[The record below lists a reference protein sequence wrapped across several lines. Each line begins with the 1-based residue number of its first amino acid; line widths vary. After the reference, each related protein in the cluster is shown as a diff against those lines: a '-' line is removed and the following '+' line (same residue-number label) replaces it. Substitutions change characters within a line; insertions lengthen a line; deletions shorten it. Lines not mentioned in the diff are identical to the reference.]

1 MRFPV
6 SGWSVPGVYPFSSGV
21 FANESTLTRSPP
33 PPPPPL
39 FPGLGFLD
47 RTALAAAC
55 VASGLPGGDDFVSEV
70 AATFGAGARDLD
82 DVVVDYATFART
94 IRRRDASI
102 RAAWTAVCRA
112 AGDDRT
118 VDASARRLTADDALT
133 AARAV
138 GAANATRDDAR
149 AMVALLGE
157 CESDDGNVG
166 LEEFRRLA
174 VLLPPAH
181 IAGENAT
188 WNWLVAAAPVGR
200 ERDRRRARVAA
211 RLVAGGVAGVAAR
224 TAVAPLDRA
233 RTIAQDAM
241 RDAAFPGSRSSR
253 SVGSVCRR
261 VLREEGVLGLW
272 RGNAVTALKVFPA
285 NALQFA
291 IFHHAKD
298 AFRRLRT
305 LRGRADG
312 ERADGETTGVRTGE
326 TTTGVRTGDTTGVRS
341 GETTNLTVA
350 ERLAAGS
357 LAGAVSTAA
366 CYPLDTLKSQ
376 MAVRGGL
383 RGSALAAAAQM
394 FREQG
399 GARAFYKGLG
409 PTLVADIIGTGLGF
423 TLYDS
428 FVGWYRRV
436 VGGRKPTPAE
446 KGALGGASACVCL
459 TVTQPLEV
467 VMTRM
472 RVQGVGGRPVL
483 YKNAVD
489 CLRVIARREGMRSLW
504 LGLGAAYGK
513 IFPQLAITY
522 CVFEMVNERMGVD
535 GLARYDGGNTHGKG
549 GEVGGATA
557 SP

>member
-33 PPPPPL
+33 LPL
-39 FPGLGFLD
+39 PLFFPGLGFLD

-70 AATFGAGARDLD
+70 AATFGAGARAGTTSSSITRRSRER
-82 DVVVDYATFART
+82 V
-94 IRRRDASI
+94 RRRVRAASI
-102 RAAWTAVCRA
+102 RRPAWTAVCRA

-118 VDASARRLTADDALT
+118 VDASARRLTAGDALT

-157 CESDDGNVG
+157 CESDDGKVG

-211 RLVAGGVAGVAAR
+211 RLVAGGSPAWRRAH
-224 TAVAPLDRA
+224 AVAPLDRA
-233 RTIAQDAM
+233 RTIAQDAA

-312 ERADGETTGVRTGE
+312 ERADGETTGVRTGD
-326 TTTGVRTGDTTGVRS
+326 TTTGVRTGDTTGVRT
-341 GETTNLTVA
+341 GE
-350 ERLAAGS
+350 AAK
-357 LAGAVSTAA
+357 L
-366 CYPLDTLKSQ
+366 
-376 MAVRGGL
+376 
-383 RGSALAAAAQM
+383 
-394 FREQG
+394 
-399 GARAFYKGLG
+399 
-409 PTLVADIIGTGLGF
+409 PT
-423 TLYDS
+423 
-428 FVGWYRRV
+428 
-436 VGGRKPTPAE
+436 
-446 KGALGGASACVCL
+446 
-459 TVTQPLEV
+459 
-467 VMTRM
+467 
-472 RVQGVGGRPVL
+472 
-483 YKNAVD
+483 
-489 CLRVIARREGMRSLW
+489 
-504 LGLGAAYGK
+504 
-513 IFPQLAITY
+513 
-522 CVFEMVNERMGVD
+522 
-535 GLARYDGGNTHGKG
+535 
-549 GEVGGATA
+549 
-557 SP
+557 

>member
-1 MRFPV
+1 M
-6 SGWSVPGVYPFSSGV
+6 SNS
-21 FANESTLTRSPP
+21 AETRSIDSPIQSP
-33 PPPPPL
+33 TPIL
-39 FPGLGFLD
+39 PGTGVLD

-70 AATFGAGARDLD
+70 ASTFGAGAPRD
-82 DVVVDYATFART
+82 VVDYATYART
-94 IRRRDASI
+94 LRRRDASI
-102 RAAWTAVCRA
+102 RDAWTSVCRN

-118 VDASARRLTADDALT
+118 VDASTRRLTADDALA

-138 GAANATRDDAR
+138 GAAHATRDDAR
-149 AMVALLGE
+149 AMIAALSPRG
-157 CESDDGNVG
+157 DGDGDVG
-166 LEEFRRLA
+166 LEDFRRLA
-174 VLLPPAH
+174 ALLPAAH
-181 IAGENAT
+181 IAGDNAA

-200 ERDRRRARVAA
+200 ERDRRRARTAA
-211 RLVAGGVAGVAAR
+211 RLFAGGFAGVAAR

-233 RTIAQDAM
+233 RTIMQDVSPS
-241 RDAAFPGSRSSR
+241 RAFRGAPPHGVHPSGSASASASAR
-253 SVGSVCRR
+253 SVGSVCRK
-261 VLREEGVLGLW
+261 VLREEGIVGLW

-298 AFRRLRT
+298 AFRRLRI
-305 LRGRADG
+305 RGDDAD
-312 ERADGETTGVRTGE
+312 
-326 TTTGVRTGDTTGVRS
+326 GVRTGDGADRA
-341 GETTNLTVA
+341 NDLTVA

-357 LAGAVSTAA
+357 VAGAVSTAA

-383 RGSALAAAAQM
+383 RGSAFAAAAQL

-399 GARAFYKGLG
+399 GLRAFYKGLG
-409 PTLVADIIGTGLGF
+409 PTLVADVIGTGLGF

-436 VGGRKPTPAE
+436 NGGRKPSPAE

-483 YKNAVD
+483 YKNAMD
-489 CLRVIARREGMRSLW
+489 CLRVSVRREGVRSLW

-522 CVFEMVNERMGVD
+522 YVFEMVNERMGVD
-535 GLARYDGGNTHGKG
+535 GLARYDRGNNQGKG
-549 GEVGGATA
+549 GGLGGATA

>member
-1 MRFPV
+1 
-6 SGWSVPGVYPFSSGV
+6 
-21 FANESTLTRSPP
+21 
-33 PPPPPL
+33 
-39 FPGLGFLD
+39 
-47 RTALAAAC
+47 
-55 VASGLPGGDDFVSEV
+55 V

-82 DVVVDYATFART
+82 EIVVDYATFART

-241 RDAAFPGSRSSR
+241 RDAAFPGSSR

-298 AFRRLRT
+298 AFRRFRI
-305 LRGRADG
+305 LRGRAD
-312 ERADGETTGVRTGE
+312 ADGDTGVRTGE
-326 TTTGVRTGDTTGVRS
+326 TTGVRTDVAN
-341 GETTNLTVA
+341 NLTVA

-436 VGGRKPTPAE
+436 NGGRKPTPAE

-535 GLARYDGGNTHGKG
+535 GLARYEWYDGGNTHGKG
-549 GEVGGATA
+549 GGVGGATA